1 MLLEDLKIYLDKY
14 LDVRSFSDP
23 SLNGLQVEGFKE
35 CTCVAT
41 ATTALANPIEAY
53 ASVTVN

>member
-1 MLLEDLKIYLDKY
+1 MLLEDLKIYLDEY
-14 LDVRSFSDP
+14 LDVRSFSGP

-41 ATTALANPIEAY
+41 AATA
-53 ASVTVN
+53 S